1 ESRTFRHNYITN
13 FKRRDKETMSAKC
26 KARKRNGKRCDAW
39 ALQGKG
45 KCALHSDPELAAKM
59 GALHRRGTVGQPDK
73 DTAVLPLPKTAIE
86 VRDSLATA
94 MAQVQARKK
103 DTKTANALA
112 YVGTS
117 LLRAIEVS
125 GLEERVRKME
135 LQANSEEDKGN
146 VEP

>member
-1 ESRTFRHNYITN
+1 
-13 FKRRDKETMSAKC
+13 MSAKC

-39 ALQGKG
+39 ALQGKA

-59 GALHRRGTVGQPDK
+59 GGMHRRGTVGQPDK

-86 VRDSLATA
+86 VRDALATA
-94 MAQVQARKK
+94 MAQVQARKM

-125 GLEERVRKME
+125 GLEERVKQME
-135 LQANSEEDKGN
+135 SHGSWKEDNGN